1 MIKHWTET
9 FAKVVDPR
17 NGQNGT
23 GAPIDTLE
31 RLRVFLDRVH
41 IAQGLVRPYLEQ
53 KDYPLVE
60 SRDLLP
66 SFESDLFEH
75 TSLPGFSLIAFE
87 RPLDYFH
94 EVFQFDLLH
103 TCQDPGWTFSNSC
116 PLESSIN
123 YNTIQVFLSRMPK
136 NLQEEFKIRFHDRNA
151 ADFEHYS
158 DVFPF
163 LLKMDRAHVMTLNA
177 EGEFYLSGIYGSF
190 PSDLDTEL
198 KRFGL
203 KIGKFSVH
211 DNARYELNRLFTY
224 TFLMELYGFP
234 IASERRT
241 SAALFSRRLFR
252 MGEQFMIRVLGQ
264 SDRILTT
271 LYTGPKCRFYPCV
284 EKIALV
290 RVEPDR
296 EELFRPLVEQGY
308 FLDEK
313 RRVVILR
320 VVYRQHKYDP
330 NNVREDRAL
339 SVLRQEIIHPMDGRV
354 INSMNLIKDTSS
366 MTLKLN
372 DIVRGEFVGRI
383 KFKRNEIVENT
394 DTHEKRLK
402 FLYAWLS
409 KHQRRIIGYS
419 DEFYA
424 GVVKV
429 LDNYLLNADNFTEFN
444 ALHDLYQE
452 VWAKY
457 SYIQQARKVKELED
471 LKGREYKGRS
481 ISYLQMLETSTEI
494 MSSLRFEIVNYF
506 DELVE
511 RYISICELILNNS
524 YLQRTYLK
532 PKKESLSPYGQKV
545 RALYGR
551 LVSLIDE
558 FKSIR
563 KTKKSKGQRPPGPVG
578 FAA

>member
-1 MIKHWTET
+1 MIKHWTES
-9 FAKVVDPR
+9 FSDVADPH
-17 NGQNGT
+17 NGRITSGHI
-23 GAPIDTLE
+23 GTLE
-31 RLRVFLDRVH
+31 RLRPYLDRVH
-41 IAQGLVRPYLEQ
+41 IAQGLIRPFLEQ

-60 SRDLLP
+60 SRELLP
-66 SFESDLFEH
+66 SFESDLYEY
-75 TSLPGFSLIAFE
+75 TNLPGFSFIAFE

-94 EVFQFDLLH
+94 EIFQFDILH
-103 TCQDPGWTFSNSC
+103 TCQDPGWTFSRSC
-116 PLESSIN
+116 PLEESIIF
-123 YNTIQVFLSRMPK
+123 NTLQVFSSRMPK
-136 NLQEEFKIRFHDRNA
+136 TLQEEFRNRFQEKNA
-151 ADFEHYS
+151 ADLEQYS
-158 DVFPF
+158 QVFPY
-163 LLKMDRAHVMTLNA
+163 LLKMDRAHVMSLNA

-224 TFLMELYGFP
+224 QFLMELYGFP
-234 IASERRT
+234 IVSERRT

-271 LYTGPKCRFYPCV
+271 LYTNPRCRFYPCV
-284 EKIALV
+284 DKIALV
-290 RVEPDR
+290 RVEPER
-296 EELFRPLVEQGY
+296 EELLRPLFEQGY

-320 VVYRQHKYDP
+320 VTYRQHKYDP

-339 SVLRQEIIHPMDGRV
+339 SVLRQEIIHPRNGQV
-354 INSMNLIKDTSS
+354 INTMNLIKDTTS

-372 DIVRGEFVGRI
+372 DIVRGEFIGRI

-394 DTHEKRLK
+394 ETHEKRLK

-419 DEFYA
+419 DEFYS

-429 LDNYLLNADNFTEFN
+429 LDNYLLNTDNFTEFN
-444 ALHDLYQE
+444 ALHELYQE
-452 VWAKY
+452 VWTKY

-471 LKGREYKGRS
+471 LKDREYKGRS
-481 ISYLQMLETSTEI
+481 ISYLQMLETTIEI

-511 RYISICELILNNS
+511 RYIVICELILNNS
-524 YLQRTYLK
+524 YLQRAYVKT
-532 PKKESLSPYGQKV
+532 KKDSLSPYGLKV

-551 LVSLIDE
+551 LVSLVDE
-558 FKSIR
+558 LKAIR
-563 KTKKSKGQRPPGPVG
+563 RTKKDKSGQPPGPVG

>member
-1 MIKHWTET
+1 MIKHWTEL
-9 FAKVVDPR
+9 FSGRRA
-17 NGQNGT
+17 NGAQRHSVG
-23 GAPIDTLE
+23 TLE
-31 RLRVFLDRVH
+31 QLVTSLDRVH
-41 IAQGLVRPYLEQ
+41 IAQGLVRPFLET

-66 SFESDLFEH
+66 SFESDLYEYP
-75 TSLPGFSLIAFE
+75 SLPGFSLIAFE

-94 EVFQFDLLH
+94 EVFQFDILH
-103 TCQDPGWTFSNSC
+103 TCHDPRTVPSRAC
-116 PLESSIN
+116 PLEESIN
-123 YNTIQVFLSRMPK
+123 FTTMQTFLSRMPK
-136 NLQEEFKIRFHDRNA
+136 PFQEDFKKRFFNRNA
-151 ADFEHYS
+151 ADLEHY
-158 DVFPF
+158 DQVFPF
-163 LLKMDRAHVMTLNA
+163 LVKMDRAHVMSLNA
-177 EGEFYLSGIYGSF
+177 EGEFYLSGIYGSL

-211 DNARYELNRLFTY
+211 DNSRYELNRLFTY
-224 TFLMELYGFP
+224 QFLMELYGFP

-241 SAALFSRRLFR
+241 SAALFARRLFR
-252 MGEQFMIRVLGQ
+252 LGERFVIRVLGQ

-271 LYTGPKCRFYPCV
+271 LHTHPKCRFYPCV

-290 RVEPDR
+290 RMESDR
-296 EELFRPLVEQGY
+296 DESRILEEQGY
-308 FLDEK
+308 FLD
-313 RRVVILR
+313 RRRKVVILR

-339 SVLRQEIIHPMDGRV
+339 SVLRQEIIHPVDGRV
-354 INSMNLIKDTSS
+354 IDSMNLIKDASS

-372 DIVRGEFVGRI
+372 DIVRGEFSGRI

-394 DTHEKRLK
+394 ETHEKRLK
-402 FLYAWLS
+402 FLHAWLS

-424 GVVKV
+424 SVVRV
-429 LDNYLLNADNFTEFN
+429 LDSYLLDPENFSDFN
-444 ALHDLYQE
+444 AQHDLYRE

-471 LKGREYKGRS
+471 LKDREYKGRS
-481 ISYLQMLETSTEI
+481 ITYLQMLETTTEI
-494 MSSLRFEIVNYF
+494 MGSLRFEIVDYF

-511 RYISICELILNNS
+511 RYIAISEIMLNNG
-524 YLQRTYLK
+524 YMQRNYIR
-532 PKKESLSPYGQKV
+532 PKKDTLSPYGLKV

-551 LVSLIDE
+551 LVSLVDE
-558 FKSIR
+558 LKAIR
-563 KTKKSKGQRPPGPVG
+563 RTKKDKTVQPSGPVG

>member
-1 MIKHWTET
+1 MIKHWTEL
-9 FAKVVDPR
+9 FSGRKAKGAQGHSVV
-17 NGQNGT
+17 
-23 GAPIDTLE
+23 TLE
-31 RLRVFLDRVH
+31 QLVTSLDRVH
-41 IAQGLVRPYLEQ
+41 IAQGLVRPFLET

-66 SFESDLFEH
+66 SFESDLYEYP
-75 TSLPGFSLIAFE
+75 SLPGFSLIAFE

-94 EVFQFDLLH
+94 EVFQFDILH
-103 TCQDPGWTFSNSC
+103 TCHDPGTVPSRAC
-116 PLESSIN
+116 PLEESIN
-123 YNTIQVFLSRMPK
+123 YTTMQTFLSRMPK
-136 NLQEEFKIRFHDRNA
+136 PFQEDFKKRFSNRNA
-151 ADFEHYS
+151 ADLEQY
-158 DVFPF
+158 DEVFPF
-163 LLKMDRAHVMTLNA
+163 LVKMDRAHVMSLNA

-211 DNARYELNRLFTY
+211 DNSRYEINRLFTY
-224 TFLMELYGFP
+224 QFLMELYGFP

-241 SAALFSRRLFR
+241 SAALFARRLFR
-252 MGEQFMIRVLGQ
+252 LGERFVIRVLGQ

-271 LYTGPKCRFYPCV
+271 LHTHPKCRFYPCV

-290 RVEPDR
+290 RMESDR
-296 EELFRPLVEQGY
+296 DESKLLDEQGF
-308 FLDEK
+308 FLD
-313 RRVVILR
+313 RRRKVVILR

-339 SVLRQEIIHPMDGRV
+339 SVLRQEIIHPVDGRV
-354 INSMNLIKDTSS
+354 IDSMNLIKDASS

-372 DIVRGEFVGRI
+372 DIVRGEFSGRI

-394 DTHEKRLK
+394 ETHEKRLK
-402 FLYAWLS
+402 FLHAWLS

-424 GVVKV
+424 SVVRV
-429 LDNYLLNADNFTEFN
+429 LDSYLLDPENFSDFN
-444 ALHDLYQE
+444 AQHELYRE

-471 LKGREYKGRS
+471 LKDREYKGRS
-481 ISYLQMLETSTEI
+481 ITYMQMLETTTEI
-494 MSSLRFEIVNYF
+494 MGSLRFEIVEYF

-511 RYISICELILNNS
+511 RYIAISEIMLNNS
-524 YLQRTYLK
+524 YMQRNYIR
-532 PKKESLSPYGQKV
+532 PKKDTLSQYGLKV

-551 LVSLIDE
+551 LVSLVDE
-558 FKSIR
+558 LKAIR
-563 KTKKSKGQRPPGPVG
+563 RTKKDRTVQPPGPVG